1 MVGRIRIPGIRKF
14 VTQSRRNGILT
25 ACKLSCSCSVLEDLG
40 AAGASVI
47 LNIAVLI
54 AGRCNSGN
62 LGSLVS
68 MIQLG
73 SNDVVAGSAALL

>member
-1 MVGRIRIPGIRKF
+1 M
-14 VTQSRRNGILT
+14 TQGRRNGILT
-25 ACKLSCSCSVLEDLG
+25 ACKLSCSCSILEDLG
-40 AAGASVI
+40 AAGAGVI